1 MDLTRRQI
9 AIIFAGLYCAGGVLL
24 LSDYL
29 ADPAVPG
36 AHLPL
41 AWHVFPVSVVVTIF
55 ALLLDSSAPLDP
67 IWYVP
72 VAAVISGFLVANSLC
87 SLFLFRIVAGRR
99 SNSAENN
106 ATPSVLPEN

>member
-29 ADPAVPG
+29 ADHSAPG

-41 AWHVFPVSVVVTIF
+41 AWHVFPVSVVVTII

-72 VAAVISGFLVANSLC
+72 VAAIIGGFLAANCLC
-87 SLFLFRIVAGRR
+87 AISLFKIVGGRR
-99 SNSAENN
+99 SSSAENN
-106 ATPSVLPEN
+106 ATPSALPEN

>member
-9 AIIFAGLYCAGGVLL
+9 AIIFVGLYCAGGAFL

-29 ADPAVPG
+29 NDHTAPG

-41 AWHVFPVSVVVTIF
+41 AWHVFPISVAVTII

-67 IWYVP
+67 VWYVP
-72 VAAVISGFLVANSLC
+72 VGAVATGFLAANCLC
-87 SLFLFRIVAGRR
+87 AFAVFKILGGPRAP
-99 SNSAENN
+99 SAENN
-106 ATPSVLPEN
+106 ATTSVLPEN